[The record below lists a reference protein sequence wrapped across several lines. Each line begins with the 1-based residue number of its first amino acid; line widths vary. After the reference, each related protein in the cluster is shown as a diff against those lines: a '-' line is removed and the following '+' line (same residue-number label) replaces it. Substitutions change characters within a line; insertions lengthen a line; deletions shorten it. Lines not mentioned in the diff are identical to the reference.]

1 MISVIFYYIGILT
14 VFVTHM
20 YILWNGGMEKS
31 ESIPHSWINLVAG
44 LLIAGW
50 FITLPKEYMRL
61 KF

>member
-1 MISVIFYYIGILT
+1 
-14 VFVTHM
+14 M